1 MQLHIL
7 SRTGSEPITIGS
19 SVITAKVIKN
29 FGHADDTPHSQVM
42 GWATVVVPAA
52 LKSVQLATVQIKA
65 APQED
70 FVDIDA
76 QVRAVRAKPG
86 AAARLPVA
94 LRRAGE
100 MLYGNDLPT
109 LKALRL
115 RAGLSQEEFAARM
128 RTSQATIS
136 KWERGLVD
144 ARASTMGKIADVLGV
159 SIGLVAEV
167 WCRSC
172 KAEDAG
178 NV

>member
-7 SRTGSEPITIGS
+7 SRTGSEPIMIGS

-29 FGHADDTPHSQVM
+29 FGHMDATPRSQVM
-42 GWATVVVPAA
+42 GWATVEVGSEVLA
-52 LKSVQLATVQIKA
+52 SVQGAVAQLRSPAQD
-65 APQED
+65 D

-76 QVRAVRAKPG
+76 QVRAIRAKPG
-86 AAARLPVA
+86 SAARLPVA

-100 MLYGNDLPT
+100 MLYGDDLPT

-115 RAGLSQEEFAARM
+115 RAGLSQDQFAARM

-144 ARASTMGKIADVLGV
+144 ARAST
-159 SIGLVAEV
+159 
-167 WCRSC
+167 
-172 KAEDAG
+172 

>member
-1 MQLHIL
+1 M
-7 SRTGSEPITIGS
+7 
-19 SVITAKVIKN
+19 ITAKVIKN
-29 FGHADDTPHSQVM
+29 FGHIDDTPHAQVM
-42 GWATVVVPAA
+42 GWATVEVGSEVLTSLQKAVVQVRSPA
-52 LKSVQLATVQIKA
+52 QD
-65 APQED
+65 D

-76 QVRAVRAKPG
+76 QVRAIRAKPG

-100 MLYGNDLPT
+100 MLYGDDLPT

-115 RAGLSQEEFAARM
+115 RAGLSQEQFASRM

-144 ARASTMGKIADVLGV
+144 ARASTMDKIADVLGV
-159 SIGLVAEV
+159 TVGLVAEV
-167 WCRSC
+167 WCSSC